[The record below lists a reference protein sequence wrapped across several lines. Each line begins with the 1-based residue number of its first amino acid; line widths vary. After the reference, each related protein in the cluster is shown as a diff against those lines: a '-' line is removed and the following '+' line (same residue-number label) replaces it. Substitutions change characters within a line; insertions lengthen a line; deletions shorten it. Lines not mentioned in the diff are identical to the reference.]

1 MKHSTALLAVSLL
14 TLSTAPL
21 DASAGPALRRGGDSV
36 GSNTLSFSFD
46 NTQALGLM
54 RLSYSFDAGEHGLSW
69 FGHMVGVGAAHSW
82 FSGEDPAEYS
92 YDVKHY
98 PRPGQVLTAHRSG
111 CKTSCVLSIPKVPA
125 DKVLVLAGFL
135 FESPDG
141 SEHKVAS
148 IGVVP
153 APADG
158 KISVEFS
165 DNTNFEFDATVQ
177 YALLPA
183 ADIVDGKP
191 RTFTK
196 TSSAKTGRAANKWTD
211 RNGSTSPSLL
221 HGFSARF
228 KDGKAHAL
236 KRFVLSSS
244 NNKAGLWMHGASPSY
259 DLFEATMSV
268 AFTKY

>member
-1 MKHSTALLAVSLL
+1 MKRPIALLAVSALALL
-14 TLSTAPL
+14 AAPL
-21 DASAGPALRRGGDSV
+21 DASAGPALRRGGKSV
-36 GSNTLSFSFD
+36 GTSTLNFSFD

-54 RLSYSFDAGEHGLSW
+54 RLSFFFDDGEHGLSW
-69 FGHMVGVGAAHSW
+69 FGHMVGVGAAHNW
-82 FSGEDPAEYS
+82 FSGETPAQYEY
-92 YDVKHY
+92 DAKHY
-98 PRPGQVLTAHRSG
+98 PRPGRVLTAHRSG
-111 CKTSCVLSIPKVPA
+111 CKTSCVLGIPKVPA

-141 SEHKVAS
+141 SEHEIAS

-158 KISVEFS
+158 KIAVEFS
-165 DNTNFEFDATVQ
+165 DNTNFTFDATVQ

-191 RTFTK
+191 RSFTK
-196 TSSAKTGRAANKWTD
+196 TSSAKTGRVINKWND
-211 RNGSTSPSLL
+211 RTGSPSPSLL

-236 KRFVLSSS
+236 HRFSLSATS
-244 NNKAGLWMHGASPSY
+244 NKAALWMHGASASF